1 MNSRTTDAGVKVWN
15 AWNTVPTVQSTNGNK
30 FLFELVRVALDNKA
44 YYIQTY
50 DTPLGAR
57 WIEALKDNLK
67 QNRILEKNFCFLGWA
82 GSKRNLDFLVDELNK
97 NIAQINSYKFDPL
110 YKKINPF
117 IRDDFQYSSDLP
129 IGKWDN
135 GDISKTLG
143 KRLKHEACNLLHRYF
158 EELQGTA
165 WDISPYYKQADY
177 ETKYAIRQLNNICHE
192 IEGWCNAD
200 RKMSYEPEWMRPS
213 QITTFLNAPRMDL
226 HDEDFDLFKQNRYDR
241 ELGGVYLHWSQ
252 VGKTLYEVF
261 RDEHAPKMTDALCS
275 EINHQ
280 KYYSGEFDVEWGQ
293 TITEEQHDFKK
304 EEMDEYRAWLKENN
318 YDWEDPKLSLGYI
331 KIGQVDLQRT
341 FGASATFKEIYE
353 TMSTNLNITSIKTMS
368 NRTIECEYPYTLD
381 SDDWKQIQLEGLKKG
396 YESRSMR

>member
-1 MNSRTTDAGVKVWN
+1 MQNTEQ
-15 AWNTVPTVQSTNGNK
+15 TVPSTKDQNK
-30 FLFELVRVALDNKA
+30 FLFELVRVGLDNRA

-50 DTPLGAR
+50 DTPLGKR

-67 QNRILEKNFCFLGWA
+67 QKRILEKNFCFLGWA
-82 GSKRNLDFLVDELNK
+82 DSNRDLLYLVKELNK
-97 NIAQINSYKFDPL
+97 SIEQINSFTFDPI
-110 YKKINPF
+110 YEQIHPF
-117 IRDDFQYSSDLP
+117 VSDDFQYSSNLP

-143 KRLKHEACNLLHRYF
+143 KRLKHESCNLLHRYF

-192 IEGWCNAD
+192 IESWVNAD
-200 RKMSYEPEWMRPS
+200 RKKAIEPQWIRPS
-213 QITTFLNAPRMDL
+213 QITTFLNAPRHDL
-226 HDEDFDLFKQNRYDR
+226 HEEDFELFKQNRYDR

-261 RDEHAPKMTDALCS
+261 RDEHAPKMTNALCS

-280 KYYSGEFDVEWGQ
+280 KYYSGEFDVEWGD
-293 TITEEQHDFKK
+293 TITEEIHDFKK
-304 EEMDEYRAWLKENN
+304 QEMDEYRAWLKDNG

-331 KIGQVDLQRT
+331 KIGQVDIQRT
-341 FGASATFKEIYE
+341 FGSSATFKEIYD
-353 TMSTNLNITSIKTMS
+353 TMSKNLNISNIKSMS
-368 NRTIECEYPYTLD
+368 SRTIECAYPYTLD
-381 SDDWKQIQLEGLKKG
+381 SNDWKQIQMEGLKNG
-396 YESRSMR
+396 YESHSLRKMG

>member
-1 MNSRTTDAGVKVWN
+1 
-15 AWNTVPTVQSTNGNK
+15 VPSTKDHSK
-30 FLFELVRVALDNKA
+30 FLFELVRVGLNDKA

-50 DTPLGAR
+50 DTTLGKR

-67 QNRILEKNFCFLGWA
+67 QKRILEKNFCFLGFA
-82 GSKRNLDFLVDELNK
+82 DSKRNLTHLVSELNK
-97 NIAQINSYKFDPL
+97 SVEQINSFTFSPAYE
-110 YKKINPF
+110 KIHPF
-117 IRDDFQYSSDLP
+117 VGDDFQYSSSLP
-129 IGKWDN
+129 IGK
-135 GDISKTLG
+135 GPMCLG
-143 KRLKHEACNLLHRYF
+143 LKLKHDTCNLLHRYF

-165 WDISPYYKQADY
+165 WSMSAFYTQADVD
-177 ETKYAIRQLNNICHE
+177 TKYAIRQLNNICHE
-192 IEGWCNAD
+192 IESWVNAD
-200 RKMSYEPEWMRPS
+200 RKNAFEPEWMRPS
-213 QITTFLNAPRMDL
+213 QITTFLNAPRYDL
-226 HDEDFDLFKQNRYDR
+226 HEEDFELFKQNRYDR

-261 RDEHAPKMTDALCS
+261 RDEHAPVMTEALCS

-293 TITEEQHDFKK
+293 TVTEKQDFKK
-304 EEMDEYRAWLKENN
+304 EEMDEYRAWLKDNG

-353 TMSTNLNITSIKTMS
+353 TMSNNLNITSIKAMS

-381 SDDWKQIQLEGLKKG
+381 SDDWRQIQMEGLKRG